1 MVRALP
7 NNPWLTADFLERIR
21 PGFALSAAL
30 HVGLLM
36 ALAYFLAFSPVAQ
49 IPPKEQEESFVL
61 RDFPRTLPPTAPTE
75 HSTFTP
81 KEAPPIDEVH
91 TAVGTLP
98 LPPQNTFARTPTT
111 TVTTTTQPV
120 PGVIKD
126 PRPVY
131 RGGLVYPDKGL
142 EAGTSGYVDFS
153 FIIEADGSVGS
164 PRVIAEAPSGY
175 GFAAAAMKAFPK
187 WRFEPKLVDGK
198 PVAAPAQIRVTF
210 QLK

>member
-36 ALAYFLAFSPVAQ
+36 ALAYFLAFNPAVQ
-49 IPPKEQEESFVL
+49 PPPTEQEETFVL
-61 RDFPRTLPPTAPTE
+61 RDFPRSVPPTIPPE

-91 TAVGTLP
+91 TMVGTLP
-98 LPPQNTFARTPTT
+98 FPPQNTFTRTPTT
-111 TVTTTTQPV
+111 TGTNTTP
-120 PGVIKD
+120 PAPEIIKD
-126 PRPVY
+126 PRAVY

-142 EAGTSGYVDFS
+142 EAGASGYVDFS
-153 FIIEADGSVGS
+153 FIIQTDGSVGS
-164 PRVIAEAPSGY
+164 PQVIAEAPTGY

-187 WRFEPKLVDGK
+187 WRFEPKLIEGK